1 MDGISRQLLFLSQM
15 LIFEVLVFTKIVG
28 VTHWKLQEN
37 SIVPASAASSDPS
50 DDSEADELFWSSVSG
65 EDPEFSVLM
74 KQTTGAGGPL
84 GTGAGGPLGTVA
96 GGTINS
102 GNRNCERNPCLR
114 GQKTPPKENTCAKKP
129 EDCESTLQSSA
140 PRYPDGSGPM

>member
-1 MDGISRQLLFLSQM
+1 MDGMSRQLLFLSQM
-15 LIFEVLVFTKIVG
+15 LILEVLVFTKIVG

-50 DDSEADELFWSSVSG
+50 GDSEADELFWSSVSG

-84 GTGAGGPLGTVA
+84 GTVA

-102 GNRNCERNPCLR
+102 GNRNCERKPCLR
-114 GQKTPPKENTCAKKP
+114 GQKTPAKENTCAKKP